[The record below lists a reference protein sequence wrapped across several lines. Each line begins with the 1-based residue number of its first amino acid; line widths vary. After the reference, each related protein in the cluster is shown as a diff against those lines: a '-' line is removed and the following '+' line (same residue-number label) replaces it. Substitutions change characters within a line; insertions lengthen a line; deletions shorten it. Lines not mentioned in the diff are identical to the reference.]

1 MKPLPSGNVESLVR
15 TGDHI
20 EKHGHTLCGSFYLHH
35 RKGTMMMRIKTCNKK
50 KNMIYLLFKRKLC
63 FKTRKPLR
71 KPDFYQTGQKIRS
84 SLIAY
89 LPCCPAKTLY

>member
-15 TGDHI
+15 TGDHVK
-20 EKHGHTLCGSFYLHH
+20 KHRHCVVPVSLYNH
-35 RKGTMMMRIKTCNKK
+35 RMMRIKTCNKK
-50 KNMIYLLFKRKLC
+50 KNMIYLLFKRKSC